1 MIYHS
6 SLSINTRFLIGLAF
20 VFIIN
25 NISINNV
32 NCEIILK
39 KRWAHINL
47 TVTNVQNSA
56 DSKYLYLS
64 DSAVYGFNSPSRPI
78 TARLISV
85 NCLNNP
91 NNLTAGINTRGCSKY
106 VNSNLPEHF
115 VALVNRGDCPFEK
128 KIAIAVENRA
138 IAIIIHNIDQDVFTM
153 LIKSK
158 KITFKFTYFKF

>member
-1 MIYHS
+1 MHV
-6 SLSINTRFLIGLAF
+6 LIGLAF
-20 VFIIN
+20 LIMIN
-25 NISINNV
+25 INKNHV

-47 TVTNVQNSA
+47 TTVDQQNSV

-78 TARLISV
+78 KARLISV

-91 NNLTAGINTRGCSKY
+91 NNLTGSVNTKGCSKY
-106 VNSNLPEHF
+106 VNPNLPQHF
-115 VALVNRGDCPFEK
+115 VALVSRGDCPFEK
-128 KIAIAVENRA
+128 KITVAVENKA

-158 KITFKFTYFKF
+158 K

>member
-1 MIYHS
+1 MKCQLFFSNNMRI
-6 SLSINTRFLIGLAF
+6 LIALAF
-20 VFIIN
+20 LMIIN
-25 NISINNV
+25 NINKHNV

-47 TVTNVQNSA
+47 TIANGQNAA

-91 NNLTAGINTRGCSKY
+91 NNLTGSVNTKGCSKY
-106 VNSNLPEHF
+106 VNPNMPDQF
-115 VALVNRGDCPFEK
+115 VALVSRGDCPFEK
-128 KIAIAVENRA
+128 KIAVAVENKA

-158 KITFKFTYFKF
+158 KYLY